1 VHSPDRIKKIRTTQ
15 KGALHWKS
23 RPPVS
28 IGLSRMEMLV
38 LLLSHGRWREFLLW
52 DGQIEPVILGGLH

>member
-1 VHSPDRIKKIRTTQ
+1 VHPPDRIKKKKKTQ

-28 IGLSRMEMLV
+28 VGLNRVEMLV
-38 LLLSHGRWREFLLW
+38 LALPHVGWRDFLPW
-52 DGQIEPVILGGLH
+52 DVQIRPVILVGLH